1 MKKIIYQAPETKV
14 IELNLRSA
22 LLQTRCEKVKPI
34 WGAEP
39 RFCVPDLNKKL
50 V

>member
-22 LLQTRCEKVKPI
+22 LLQTSGEEGGGGGTGHAPGFDPEDI
-34 WGAEP
+34 
-39 RFCVPDLNKKL
+39 
-50 V
+50 

>member
-22 LLQTRCEKVKPI
+22 LLQTSGEEGGGGGHGHAPEFNPEDI
-34 WGAEP
+34 
-39 RFCVPDLNKKL
+39 
-50 V
+50 